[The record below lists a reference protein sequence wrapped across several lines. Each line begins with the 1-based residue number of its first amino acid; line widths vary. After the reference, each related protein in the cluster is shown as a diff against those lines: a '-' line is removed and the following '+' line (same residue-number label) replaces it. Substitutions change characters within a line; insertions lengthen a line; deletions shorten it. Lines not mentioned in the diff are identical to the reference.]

1 MQLTGQWRRAAWALA
16 GVIGAVGLSG
26 CTIVR
31 IDGPAQVT
39 RVYPGVLTIAPE
51 AGDAMIA
58 YRSRGLGLVP
68 GRNGVTLGYAD
79 ETVVA
84 LGSADEC
91 RIVLFEPDAATVSE
105 LAAILAGVVP
115 EGQICS
121 TGGSK

>member
-1 MQLTGQWRRAAWALA
+1 
-16 GVIGAVGLSG
+16 VICAVCLSG

-39 RVYPGVLTIAPE
+39 RVYPGVLTISPE
-51 AGDAMIA
+51 AGEAMVA

-68 GRNGVTLGYAD
+68 GRNGITLGYAD

-84 LGSADEC
+84 LGREDEC
-91 RIVLFEPDAATVSE
+91 RVVLFEPDAASVGE

-115 EGQICS
+115 EGQICNV
-121 TGGSK
+121 GGSK